1 MNRQSTASPLSDPVL
16 PRVWEPASAE
26 EAIMLKHQYGADS
39 AYIAGSTLLR
49 TQWEGGLLNV
59 PGHMIRLDTI
69 EGLSDIQEDD
79 QQIRIGALTTLRECG
94 HDHRLRLHGNTCST
108 ACRHI
113 AAPAVRNLG
122 TIGGN
127 ISSAVGD
134 MIPALLV
141 HKARLVWMDTEHHPF
156 EYEQELV
163 DWLEQVRAGRRSLHA
178 ILLGI
183 IIDKSIDNSQPDTA
197 SDPHDQAKADFLYTD
212 FSTELSWREISFYRK
227 VGRREAFTPS
237 LVTVAFRAL
246 MNREGVLV
254 DVKAAAGG
262 GAGLAMRLTRCE
274 QLLEGKIYDPRHTAE
289 LAALVEKEW
298 ASYSDPFASESY
310 RRQTAGNLL
319 AAGLWETLHQEMER
333 G

>member
-1 MNRQSTASPLSDPVL
+1 MNRQSTASSLSDPVL
-16 PRVWEPASAE
+16 PCVWEPASAE
-26 EAIMLKHQYGADS
+26 EAITLKRQYGADS

-59 PGHMIRLDTI
+59 PRHMIRLDTI
-69 EGLSDIQEDD
+69 EDLSDIQEDE
-79 QQIRIGALTTLRECG
+79 QQIRIGALMTLRECG
-94 HDHRLRLHGNTCST
+94 HDHRLRIHGSTCST

-141 HKARLVWMDTEHHPF
+141 HEARLVWMDTEHHPS

-163 DWLEQVRAGRRSLHA
+163 DWLEQVRVGRRSLYA
-178 ILLGI
+178 VLLGI
-183 IIDKSIDNSQPDTA
+183 VIDKSGPDTTPDLHNHQNSA
-197 SDPHDQAKADFLYTD
+197 PLHTS
-212 FSTELSWREISFYRK
+212 FSSEPSWREISFYRK

-254 DVKAAAGG
+254 NVKAAAGG
-262 GAGLAMRLTRCE
+262 GAGLAMRLSRCE
-274 QLLEGKIYDPRHTAE
+274 QLLEGKVYDPRYTAE

-298 ASYSDPFASESY
+298 VSYSDPFASESY

-319 AAGLWETLHQEMER
+319 AAGLWETLNQEIER

>member
-1 MNRQSTASPLSDPVL
+1 MNMHQKESSFSTPLAPT
-16 PRVWEPASAE
+16 VWEPSSAE
-26 EAIMLKHQYGADS
+26 EAVLLKYQYGADA

-49 TQWEGGLLNV
+49 TQWEGGLLNI

-69 EGLSDIQEDD
+69 PGLKGITDSEQHIH
-79 QQIRIGALTTLRECG
+79 IGALTSLHECG
-94 HDHRLRLHGNTCST
+94 TNRLIRSYAGICYT

-113 AAPAVRNLG
+113 AAPAVRNQG

-141 HKARLVWMDTEHHPF
+141 HDARLVWMDREHPAF

-163 DWLEQVRAGRRSLHA
+163 DWLEQVRLGRRSLGA
-178 ILLGI
+178 VLLGI
-183 IIDKSIDNSQPDTA
+183 TIDKSKANTGFLDHNEEEYNRPPA
-197 SDPHDQAKADFLYTD
+197 S
-212 FSTELSWREISFYRK
+212 FSGSSSWREVGFYRK

-246 MNREGVLV
+246 MNREGVLA
-254 DVKAAAGG
+254 DVKIAAGG
-262 GAGLAMRLTRCE
+262 GAGLAMRLNGCE
-274 QLLEGKIYDPRHTAE
+274 HLLEGKVYDPQYTAT
-289 LAALVEKEW
+289 LAALVTEEW
-298 ASYSDPFASESY
+298 ISYSDPFASESY

-319 AAGLWETLHQEMER
+319 AAGLWETIYQEWER